1 METKDN
7 HIVWNSRTVFTLII
21 CVAIPLIVGALS
33 AFFTK
38 DAMGAFET
46 MNKPPLAPPGWLF
59 PVAWTI
65 LYILMGV
72 ASFLIIKSNYESR
85 GIVICI
91 YCIQLLFNFAWS
103 LFFFNL
109 EAYVFSAIWL
119 AILVVMILA
128 LIVKTARFSIP
139 AMLMFVPYLCWC
151 LFAMYLNVGIAVLN
165 QLYKTGLIEMKE
177 ISRRLILFFAIITQ
191 EYPQS
196 HS

>member
-65 LYILMGV
+65 LYILMGI

-139 AMLMFVPYLCWC
+139 AMFMFVPYLCWC

-165 QLYKTGLIEMKE
+165 
-177 ISRRLILFFAIITQ
+177 
-191 EYPQS
+191 
-196 HS
+196 